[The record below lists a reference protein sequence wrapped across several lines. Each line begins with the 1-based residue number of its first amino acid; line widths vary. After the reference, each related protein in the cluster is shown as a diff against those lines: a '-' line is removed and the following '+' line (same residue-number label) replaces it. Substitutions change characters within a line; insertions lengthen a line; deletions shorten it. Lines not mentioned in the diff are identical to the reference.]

1 VGEVRTLFRCVEC
14 GAESDKLAT
23 GWRAYLAGEL
33 DEDEQEGALVMFCP
47 ECARCEFGPFG
58 WKSID

>member
-1 VGEVRTLFRCVEC
+1 VGKVQTLFRCAEC

-33 DEDEQEGALVMFCP
+33 GQDEQAGEVLMVCP
-47 ECARCEFGPFG
+47 DCARGEFGPFG
-58 WKSID
+58 WESIE

>member
-14 GAESDKLAT
+14 GAESNKLAT

-33 DEDEQEGALVMFCP
+33 DENEQEGEVLMFCP
-47 ECARCEFGPFG
+47 DCARREFGPFG
-58 WKSID
+58 WEALD